1 MAESSDDLNVT
12 NEDTPSGEQSVA
24 VEEIG
29 PARKRLTIEIPPD
42 RIADALEKNLS
53 QLKVDAQIPGF
64 RKGRAPMKLVER
76 RFSTAVREDVR
87 GQLISESY
95 SQAIEDHEFDV
106 IGQPD
111 IKGAEEIKLPDSGPL
126 KFEVE
131 IEITPEIE
139 LPSLEGIKVNKV
151 KFKITQDDIEA
162 EIDQQ
167 RQQYGKMEVVETGKI
182 KIGDFVLCDVR
193 IRSGKDAGEDA
204 TEIAHH
210 PGTYVIVPDKKDE
223 SSGPVAGILVE
234 NLTTQLTGKS
244 AGSDIII
251 SMTGPQSH
259 EDERIRNQPITLALH
274 LESISRKEPV
284 DLETVQLMYGVES
297 PKALKDQVRQNLD
310 KRGELN
316 QTSDMYRQITESLL
330 DKVEMDLPEGL
341 TERQTQ
347 RVMSRRRLEL
357 AYQGVPEQEIDQRV
371 AEQRSASEEE
381 VQKQLKHF
389 FILNKVAK
397 QLEVD
402 VSEAEVN
409 GQIASMAIQRGR
421 RPEKLRKELIKSG
434 ELEQIFVQIR
444 ERKTLEAILTKA
456 KVTEVDPEDASKP
469 AKPKPKA
476 KAKSKPK
483 PKAKS

>member
-1 MAESSDDLNVT
+1 MAESSDDLSVK
-12 NEDTPSGEQSVA
+12 NEDTQSGEQSVA

-64 RKGRAPMKLVER
+64 RKGRAPIKLVER

-95 SQAIEDHEFDV
+95 SQAIEDHKFDV

-151 KFKITQDDIEA
+151 KFKITQDEIEA

-167 RQQYGKMEVVETGKI
+167 RQQYGKMELVETGKI
-182 KIGDFVLCDVR
+182 KAGDFVLCDVR
-193 IRSGKDAGEDA
+193 IRSGKDA

-223 SSGPVAGILVE
+223 PSGPVVGILVE
-234 NLTTQLTGKS
+234 NLAPQLTGKS
-244 AGSDIII
+244 ADSDITI

-284 DLETVQLMYGVES
+284 DLETVQLMYGAES
-297 PKALKDQVRQNLD
+297 PKALKDQVRQNLER
-310 KRGELN
+310 RGELN

-330 DKVEMDLPEGL
+330 DKVEMNLPEGL

-397 QLEVD
+397 QLEVEA
-402 VSEAEVN
+402 SEAEVN

-421 RPEKLRKELIKSG
+421 RPEKMRKELIKSG

-444 ERKTLEAILTKA
+444 ERKTLEAILTKS
-456 KVTEVDPEDASKP
+456 KVTEVDSDDASKP
-469 AKPKPKA
+469 AKPKA
-476 KAKSKPK
+476 KPK
-483 PKAKS
+483 PKAEAQSQT